1 MTQGV
6 PVLRAL
12 MNTLMF
18 KHGILLLDLC
28 ANDMSIPNT
37 IQAQIRQA
45 ISSSHAPLGLTVV
58 GHMRVEVSQQDISAE
73 KWLPSSTAP
82 SGSKR
87 PSPLACTWLNMARLY
102 FALIVFHYNRVPTN
116 VCEVI
121 TAKQWK
127 AP

>member
-1 MTQGV
+1 
-6 PVLRAL
+6 

-73 KWLPSSTAP
+73 KWLPASTAP

-87 PSPLACTWLNMARLY
+87 RSPLAFTRLNTARLY
-102 FALIVFHYNRVPTN
+102 SALIVFHYNRVPTN